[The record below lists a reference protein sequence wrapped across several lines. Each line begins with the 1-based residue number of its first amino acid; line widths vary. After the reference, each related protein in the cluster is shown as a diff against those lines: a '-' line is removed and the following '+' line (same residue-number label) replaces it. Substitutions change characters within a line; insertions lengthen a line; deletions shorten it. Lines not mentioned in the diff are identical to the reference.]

1 MGYKI
6 QYGPPI
12 GAEKKR
18 ERAYM
23 GWVILLGVMILLV
36 GVNILGFGKDL
47 FHFLLPGDRAVTA
60 AALEQLEDRIL
71 EGVSIAESFAEFCRD
86 VIRGAGLDSLY

>member
-18 ERAYM
+18 ERANL

-36 GVNILGFGKDL
+36 GVNILGFGDEL

-60 AALEQLEDRIL
+60 AALTHLEDRIL
-71 EGVSIAESFAEFCRD
+71 DGIPVTEAFAEFCRE
-86 VIRGAGLDSLY
+86 VIRGAGLDPLY